1 MHFSSDLI
9 GLTPQI
15 IITNHRDIRGYT
27 PVFVRVHC
35 PCPAFSIY
43 PWKIDVRSGLPY
55 SSPGSLAHSPP
66 SVYAGY
72 KARPRVY
79 SCSNY
84 SMATCE
90 SKIEWRHRR
99 YGSIVILDQCSA
111 SSVSSAFIHV
121 HVDGDLSIW
130 WCWRK
135 VKAQYV
141 PKG

>member
-1 MHFSSDLI
+1 MSALGFRTRPQALS
-9 GLTPQI
+9 LT
-15 IITNHRDIRGYT
+15 
-27 PVFVRVHC
+27 
-35 PCPAFSIY
+35 
-43 PWKIDVRSGLPY
+43 
-55 SSPGSLAHSPP
+55 PP
-66 SVYAGY
+66 SVNVGY
-72 KARPRVY
+72 EARVY

-90 SKIEWRHRR
+90 SKIEWRHRL